1 MKILFVADVS
11 IANVIGGA
19 ERVLFEQSS
28 GLAQKG
34 HRVHVLTR
42 LLSVHEEDSKMI
54 GNVKEWRYSDGLREN
69 ILRCI
74 INTHLNCKSLFE
86 FLHEKYDFDIINF
99 HQPFSAIGV
108 NLSPLSKN
116 IAKIY
121 TCHSLSF
128 EEFASRNSNWGGF
141 FKKAANFFHIQ
152 SRKRIERNALGKS
165 TKIVTLSN
173 FTKRKL
179 YNQYYIPKSKINV
192 IPGGVDLEKFKP
204 FDNKKIIRQQLKIPQ
219 NKIVLLTVRNLVQR
233 MGIENLIIAI
243 KTIIKKNREIHLV
256 IGGEGHLH
264 DRLTALTRAMG
275 IAENVTFTGFIP
287 EEQLPFYYQM
297 ADLFVLPTM
306 ELEGFG
312 LVTLEAMA
320 SGLPVVGTPIGG
332 TREILNNFDSQFLF
346 AGTDPDAI
354 AKLLSEKYRLIK
366 KNPQL
371 WKEVGNK
378 CRHFIEINYSWE
390 KNLDS
395 LEHLYCE
402 LLDE

>member
-11 IANVIGGA
+11 TANVIGGA

-42 LLSVHEEDSKMI
+42 LLPVHEEGSETI
-54 GNVKEWRYSDGLREN
+54 GNVQEWRYSDGLRKN
-69 ILRCI
+69 NLRCI
-74 INTHLNCKSLFE
+74 INTYLNCKRLFE
-86 FLHEKYDFDIINF
+86 FLHEKYNFDIINF

-108 NLSPLSKN
+108 NHSPFSNN

-128 EEFASRNSNWGGF
+128 EEFASRNSKAGGF
-141 FKKAANFFHIQ
+141 FKKAADSLHIQ
-152 SRKRIERNALGKS
+152 IRKRIERNALGKS
-165 TKIVTLSN
+165 IKIIALSN
-173 FTKRKL
+173 FTKHKL
-179 YNQYYIPKSKINV
+179 HNQYHIPKNKINV
-192 IPGGVDLEKFKP
+192 IPGGVDLAKFKP
-204 FDNKKIIRQQLKIPQ
+204 FDNKKIIRQQLKLPT

-243 KTIIKKNREIHLV
+243 KTIIEKSREIHLV

-264 DRLTALTRAMG
+264 DKLTALTRALG
-275 IAENVTFTGFIP
+275 IAESVSFTGFIP
-287 EEQLPFYYQM
+287 EDQLPFYYQM
-297 ADLFVLPTM
+297 ADLFVLPTL

-332 TREILNNFDSQFLF
+332 TKEILNNFDSQFLF
-346 AGTDPDAI
+346 EGSDPDAI
-354 AKLLSEKYRLIK
+354 AKLLAEKYRLIEE
-366 KNPQL
+366 NPQL
-371 WKEVGNK
+371 WKKIGNQ
-378 CRHFIEINYSWE
+378 CRQFVEINYSWE

-395 LEHLYCE
+395 LEHIYNE